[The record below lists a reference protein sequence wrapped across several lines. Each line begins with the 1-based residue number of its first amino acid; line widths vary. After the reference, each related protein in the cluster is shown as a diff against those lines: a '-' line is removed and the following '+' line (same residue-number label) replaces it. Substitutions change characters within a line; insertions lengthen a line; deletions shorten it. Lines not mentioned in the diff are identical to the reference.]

1 MELKKNPKADLRK
14 SSFTFL
20 EVGLIVSL
28 LLVLGAFNYTA
39 REAESQGLGEY
50 VPDEEIEIM
59 ENTVQEKKP
68 PPPPPPPQLEIVEDD
83 VVIEEEQPE
92 IEESEVDQETMIE
105 PMIEEE
111 EEPEETGEILEF
123 YEVSEQA
130 QFKGGEE
137 AMYKF
142 IAENLEYP
150 PMAVE
155 NEIEGRVMIAFVVE
169 PNGNLSN
176 IQILGN
182 NKLGW
187 GCEEAAI
194 SVVKKMSGMWRPAK
208 QRDKSVRVNFRL
220 PIRFKL
226 Y

>member
-1 MELKKNPKADLRK
+1 MELKKNPHADLKK
-14 SSFTFL
+14 SRFTFF
-20 EVGLIVSL
+20 EIGMISSL
-28 LLVLGAFNYTA
+28 LFVLGAFSYTQY
-39 REAESQGLGEY
+39 EKETKSLGEY
-50 VPDEEIEIM
+50 IPDEEIEIM
-59 ENTVQEKKP
+59 ENTVQEKTP
-68 PPPPPPPQLEIVEDD
+68 PPPPAPPQLEIVEDD
-83 VVIEEEQPE
+83 VEIEEDQPE
-92 IEESEVDQETMIE
+92 LEESEVDQETKVEIVE
-105 PMIEEE
+105 VE

-130 QFKGGEE
+130 EFKGGEE

-155 NEIEGRVMIAFVVE
+155 NEIEGRVMVAFVVE
-169 PNGNLSN
+169 PNGSLSN
-176 IQILGN
+176 IQILGDK
-182 NKLGW
+182 KLGW

-194 SVVKKMSGMWRPAK
+194 SVVKKMSGMWKPAK